1 MRDSIPLERLSLYCL
16 QPSHCPGADR
26 NRLQKSPITRSAAP
40 FQEFS
45 VGFARYNAF
54 ALRALSWNA
63 AVPLLVISAWAALYA
78 WRPFQ
83 LGLYSDDWTCLV
95 EPVHST
101 TPFSLDRLRYFVGF
115 NTAYGPRPLL
125 GFTAFLASSLC
136 GSSVFGL
143 QLFSALLVLTAAL
156 SLRSWLTRLMPNISM
171 YRNLVAD
178 LAVISW
184 MSMPWMLGVTAWPT
198 LAQTL
203 VAQILFT
210 EAARLLLAHEQC
222 TSSLMIRFAALL
234 VGSYL
239 TYEAFYFEVF
249 PLILFYALCQ
259 LGPTKN
265 RRDTAALLAIASCAQ
280 AIPIA
285 FNRYAARLGVG
296 VAPTKQFSSQWM
308 ILFVSNLRHL
318 PETLETS
325 VGNQAL
331 WSGLL
336 TGLASFGVILLLHGL
351 RKVSQRPLCLRI
363 LALLGLSFA
372 TLLIATF
379 TYSIAGYGFAP
390 FGIESRALFS
400 ASWSFTIGIFA
411 FLFFIIVPGFWML
424 RAGLL
429 FSVLCLIA
437 LLTFAQHRQAD
448 DWVTVWKQERAIIA
462 AAPVEDIRLCPPDS
476 AILYVGTFQYK
487 HIVVFGASWEIT
499 PAVFSRKPLSE
510 NRRPYQGLTWLYPV
524 GDSYI
529 WAWDG
534 TTLSMQLPGYW
545 VQKYPAKHLYVWK
558 LGAKTL
564 ETAQPGYRWPL

>member
-1 MRDSIPLERLSLYCL
+1 MQDSIPLERLSLYCL
-16 QPSHCPGADR
+16 QPSHYPGADR
-26 NRLQKSPITRSAAP
+26 NRLQNQPITRSAAP

-45 VGFARYNAF
+45 VGSARYNAF
-54 ALRALSWNA
+54 ALRALSWNTK
-63 AVPLLVISAWAALYA
+63 VPLLVISAWAALCA
-78 WRPFQ
+78 RRPFH
-83 LGLYSDDWTCLV
+83 LGLYSDDWWTLV
-95 EPVHST
+95 EPIHST
-101 TPFSLDRLRYFVGF
+101 TPFSLDRLRWFVGYTT
-115 NTAYGPRPLL
+115 NYGPRPLL
-125 GFTAFLASSLC
+125 GFTAFLASSLS
-136 GSSVFGL
+136 GSSAFGL
-143 QLFSALLVLTAAL
+143 QLLSALLVLTAAL
-156 SLRSWLTRLMPNISM
+156 SLRSWLTRLMPSSPM
-171 YRNLVAD
+171 YRNLAAD

-184 MSMPWMLGVTAWPT
+184 MAMPWMLGVTAWPT
-198 LAQTL
+198 MAHSLM
-203 VAQILFT
+203 AQILFT

-249 PLILFYALCQ
+249 PLILFYALYQ

-265 RRDTAALLAIASCAQ
+265 RRDIAALLAIASCAQ

-285 FNRYAARLGVG
+285 FNRYAARLRG
-296 VAPTKQFSSQWM
+296 APTKEFSSQWM

-331 WSGLL
+331 WSTLL
-336 TGLASFGVILLLHGL
+336 IGLASCGVILLLHGL
-351 RKVSQRPLCLRI
+351 GKVSHRPLCSRI

-379 TYSIAGYGFAP
+379 TYAIAGYGFAP
-390 FGIESRALFS
+390 FGIDSRTLFS

-411 FLFFIIVPGFWML
+411 LLFCIIVPGFWML

-429 FSVLCLIA
+429 FSVVCLIT
-437 LLTFAQHRQAD
+437 LLTFAQHLQVD
-448 DWVTVWKQERAIIA
+448 DWATVWKQERAIVA
-462 AAPVEDIRLCPPDS
+462 AAPVEDIRRCPRDS
-476 AILYVGTFQYK
+476 AILYVGTFQYR

-510 NRRPYQGLTWLYPV
+510 NRRPYEGLTSLFPV
-524 GDSYI
+524 GGYT

-545 VQKYPAKHLYVWK
+545 VLKFPAKHLYVWK